1 MSISKVVDHIPGY
14 ISV

>member
-1 MSISKVVDHIPGY
+1 MSISKVVDYIPGY